1 MLALKQAMRAVEAE
15 RPCRVA
21 PLLLPAPVGAGAEE
35 IRRLRLA
42 LAASEAA
49 RRDAEERAHD
59 SLAELARAARL
70 VSLGAFAASVAHEV
84 NQPMAAIMANGEA
97 ALRWLAKDTPN
108 LEETRAALQ
117 RLIRD
122 AQRASAVVGR
132 TRAMMTK
139 QLGERQE
146 LDIELM
152 LEEAAQLTWLQQ
164 KKAQVTVEIVAADDL
179 PTAWGDPV
187 QIQQVLV
194 NLITNAIDAMKTVTG
209 RRRCLRL
216 EAGLDSDGELLV
228 TVADTG
234 VGIAPDQAERVFE
247 HLFTTKPDGVGLGL
261 PICKSIVEAHGGRVA
276 VRANAPHGAVFSF
289 TLSPAE
295 VAERAAG

>member
-1 MLALKQAMRAVEAE
+1 MVASMQAVWATGADPQTTV
-15 RPCRVA
+15 V
-21 PLLLPAPVGAGAEE
+21 PLPSPTGSGADE

-84 NQPMAAIMANGEA
+84 NQPIAAARANGEA

-108 LEETRAALQ
+108 IEEARAALQ
-117 RLIRD
+117 RLVRD
-122 AQRASAVVGR
+122 AERASAVVGR
-132 TRAMMTK
+132 TRGMLTK
-139 QLGERQE
+139 RLGEARA
-146 LDIELM
+146 LDLGRL
-152 LEEAAQLTWLQQ
+152 LEEAAQVTQMQQ
-164 KKAQVTVEIVAADDL
+164 KKGQVSVEIVVAGRL
-179 PTAWGDPV
+179 PMAWGDAV

-209 RRRCLRL
+209 RRRQLRL
-216 EAGLDSDGELLV
+216 EAGFSPDGELMIS
-228 TVADTG
+228 VADTG
-234 VGIAPDQAERVFE
+234 TGIAPDDAPRVFE
-247 HLFTTKPDGVGLGL
+247 HLFTTKADGVGLGL
-261 PICKSIVEAHGGRVA
+261 PICKSIVEAHGGRIE
-276 VRANAPHGAVFSF
+276 VRPNASFGAVFSF

-295 VAERAAG
+295 IAERAVG